1 MRLSLG
7 NLLYGSCGCDF
18 VALWVTGS
26 PFFYVNCYTKLLL
39 PYFCPISDVGS
50 CLFLGTLLFG
60 SRVGRSTLSPCRH
73 EVAPVSGAVALR
85 QRQQLP
91 HFCRIVGIKP
101 RLSRRNLLC
110 SSGRRG
116 SVARRVSSRIRC
128 PGTRSVVA
136 AAAAALW
143 SNAASFSRKLLC
155 SGGRGPGLSPPNG
168 TSSGGRGPRSLS
180 FLAQWA
186 SRSLLRV
193 RVARARPAGGRARG
207 GPRPSRS
214 AARLE
219 YCG

>member
-91 HFCRIVGIKP
+91 HFCRIVGIKR

-116 SVARRVSSRIRC
+116 SVARRCQAASVARGPAVWWRQRPPHCGLMLRRSRGNC
-128 PGTRSVVA
+128 FAAVA
-136 AAAAALW
+136 AAQACRLQ
-143 SNAASFSRKLLC
+143 
-155 SGGRGPGLSPPNG
+155 
-168 TSSGGRGPRSLS
+168 TGPRAEAVAHGVCPSSLS
-180 FLAQWA
+180 
-186 SRSLLRV
+186 
-193 RVARARPAGGRARG
+193 GRLGRFRG
-207 GPRPSRS
+207 FG
-214 AARLE
+214 
-219 YCG
+219 